1 MGQKVNPKVVRL
13 GNLYTWDSMW
23 FANKKNYQKLLLED
37 VKLRRELMRRLK
49 PAGLARVEIERSINA
64 ISITLFVARPGMV
77 IGRGGSGMEELKKFI
92 ATNLGIKDSDKHA
105 PKVALN
111 VEPVNEP
118 NLDAYLV
125 ATNVSDQLI
134 KRLPYKRVLA
144 NMAERV
150 MTAGAKG
157 VRILLSGRIAGAE
170 ISRREKVQRGTIPL
184 STLREK
190 IDFAKYAALT
200 KSGYV
205 GVKVWINRS

>member
-1 MGQKVNPKVVRL
+1 MGQKVNPKVLRL
-13 GNLYTWDSMW
+13 GYLYTWESRW
-23 FANKKNYQKLLLED
+23 FANKKDYPKILLED
-37 VKLRRELMRRLK
+37 VILRRELTKKLRV
-49 PAGLARVEIERSINA
+49 AGLARVEIERSINA

-77 IGRGGSGMEELKKFI
+77 IGRGGGGLEELKKFI
-92 ATNLGIKDSDKHA
+92 LKLLGVKEGNTHA
-105 PKVALN
+105 SKVALK
-111 VEPVNEP
+111 VEPVKEP

-125 ATNVSDQLI
+125 AVNIADQLV
-134 KRLPYKRVLA
+134 KRFPYKRVLSS
-144 NMAERV
+144 MAERV

-170 ISRREKVQRGTIPL
+170 ISRREKIQIGRMPL
-184 STLREK
+184 STIREK